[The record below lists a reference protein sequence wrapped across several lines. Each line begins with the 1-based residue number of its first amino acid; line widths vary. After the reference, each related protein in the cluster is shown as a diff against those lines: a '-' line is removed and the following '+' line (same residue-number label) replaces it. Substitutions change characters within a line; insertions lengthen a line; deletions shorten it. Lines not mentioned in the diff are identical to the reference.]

1 MPIGILDSGVGG
13 LTIWKDIVTR
23 LPQEST
29 LYLGDSKNCPYGT
42 KTEEEI
48 WKLTQKLVEKLLEQ
62 HVSLVVV
69 ACNTISV
76 IALEKLRELHPT
88 IPFIGTVPAIKAAV
102 VESRTKRIG
111 VLSTPRTAESA
122 YQKKLLEEFAADCEV
137 VNLGTNKLVPLV
149 EAGELKGPHVT
160 EILREVLQPFIDA
173 RIDTLVLGCTHFPF
187 LKTEMQKI
195 LGEEVVILDSGAA
208 IARQVERILAEKTC
222 SDPSGQHQILTSG
235 DPEQMNRILETMRD
249 IIPLTNATLLV

>member
-48 WKLTQKLVEKLLEQ
+48 WRLTQKLVEKLLEQ
-62 HVSLVVV
+62 HVSLIVI

-76 IALEKLRELHPT
+76 TALEKLRELHPA

-102 VESRTKRIG
+102 AESRTKRIG

-122 YQKKLLEEFAADCEV
+122 YQKKLLQEFAADCEV
-137 VNLGTNKLVPLV
+137 LNRGTDKLVPLV
-149 EAGELKGPHVT
+149 EAGELKGAHVT
-160 EILREVLQPFIDA
+160 KILREVLQPFIDA
-173 RIDTLVLGCTHFPF
+173 RVDTLVLGCTHFPF
-187 LKTEMQKI
+187 LKSEMQKI
-195 LGEEVVILDSGAA
+195 LGEEVVILDSGAS
-208 IARQVERILAEKTC
+208 IARQVGRILEEKGG
-222 SDPSGQHQILTSG
+222 SDPSGQHQFSTSG
-235 DPEQMNRILETMRD
+235 DPAQMDRILEAMGE
-249 IIPLTNATLLV
+249 IIPQTNVRLFV